1 MKIKLLIAIVSAILL
16 AFFLFIDSRATDNS
30 ATDKWASFGMGMVS
44 VIFVSSSLSAF
55 NIYRK
60 QNRNKLT

>member
-16 AFFLFIDSRATDNS
+16 AFFLFIDSKAIDNS

-44 VIFVSSSLSAF
+44 VIFVSSSLSAI

>member
-16 AFFLFIDSRATDNS
+16 AFFLFIDSKAIDNS

-44 VIFVSSSLSAF
+44 VIFVSSSLSAI

-60 QNRNKLT
+60 QK

>member
-16 AFFLFIDSRATDNS
+16 AFFLFIDSKAADNS
-30 ATDKWASFGMGMVS
+30 ATEKWASFGMGMVS
-44 VIFVSSSLSAF
+44 VIFISSSLSAF

-60 QNRNKLT
+60 HNLDNLK

>member
-16 AFFLFIDSRATDNS
+16 AFFLFIDSKATDKS
-30 ATDKWASFGMGMVS
+30 ATDKWSSFGMGMVS
-44 VIFVSSSLSAF
+44 VIFVSSSLSAI